1 MSNSGRMDCT
11 SKRFVFVTL
20 KTSHRSWKLCFSDHG
35 MCHRLDKPMSTLK
48 KPSPRTWLR
57 APDSPGNGLVN
68 ELMAAVPFAKTLTT
82 ALPLESVVLN
92 LPEFTG
98 EVKNAL
104 PPSCQF
110 VGH

>member
-82 ALPLESVVLN
+82 AFPLESPDLILQDFPGAVN
-92 LPEFTG
+92 NPF
-98 EVKNAL
+98 
-104 PPSCQF
+104 PPTTHSL
-110 VGH
+110 